1 MSKELSLLSTALP
14 AHLRGGLDETTKA
27 LMGNA
32 NVSNVKRIS
41 IKGSVFR
48 MMVGGKEV
56 AQNEDRAMPIV
67 IVAAAPYNSRMY
79 YDATF
84 SEDAE
89 IKKPTCY
96 SDDGV
101 TPNEKAPNVQADTCA
116 KCPQNI
122 EGSSTTGKGRA
133 CRFSRR
139 LAVVLENDQQG
150 DVFQLTLPAQS
161 IFGKPENGKMPLE
174 SYVRL
179 LGSNNV
185 SVTSVVTEMRFDTAS
200 ATPKLTFKA
209 LRYLEEDEFINVQE
223 KGQTNEAKLAIGLT
237 PADVDSLGL
246 PPPPAHVTKEA
257 PKVAPKATT
266 KKPAAVATPETEDDP
281 EEEPVKRTK
290 KTEAETPKDVNDILD
305 DWAY

>member
-1 MSKELSLLSTALP
+1 
-14 AHLRGGLDETTKA
+14 
-27 LMGNA
+27 MGNA
-32 NVSNVKRIS
+32 GVSNVKRIS

-67 IVAAAPYNSRMY
+67 IVSAAPHNSRMY

-96 SDDGV
+96 SDDGI
-101 TPNEKAPNVQADTCA
+101 TPNAKSLDKQSQTCA
-116 KCPQNI
+116 TCPQNI
-122 EGSSTTGKGRA
+122 DGSSSTGKGRA

-223 KGQTNEAKLAIGLT
+223 KGQSNEAKIAIGLT

-246 PPPPAHVTKEA
+246 PPPPAHIAKETPKPA
-257 PKVAPKATT
+257 AKKVAP
-266 KKPAAVATPETEDDP
+266 VAKPETDDTP
-281 EEEPVKRTK
+281 QEEPVKRVK
-290 KTEAETPKDVNDILD
+290 KTEVETPKDVNDILD
-305 DWAY
+305 DWA